1 MGKRFIIS
9 ESEKN
14 YIRKMY
20 GLIKEQSGEG
30 LVSQSVY
37 DAIEK
42 IESKYSYMS
51 NGKITGASYSGN
63 QIETDLNNYI
73 KNTIGLDN
81 WFKINEKLRGQIY
94 AYAFQADSGAKGMTF
109 RWIAGLANAI
119 DGKINRMSIVN
130 KSLNDTN
137 VQNAINIIKNACKNG
152 SINSY
157 YNNYLSILDQQY
169 KSADYNNNYKYIWK
183 YRPKAVERFMN
194 GEYETDIF
202 KDWDNSLNQTDEPI
216 KIVGDGFNDL
226 RSKLKSETSGIT
238 IDENSVEIDIN
249 TYTVTYNTGSK
260 KIQNMSLIIDDQG
273 QLENRLPNIRKQNP
287 TMVEKNEWKGQV
299 GNIEWIF
306 VIIY

>member
-14 YIRKMY
+14 DIRKMH
-20 GLIKEQSGEG
+20 GILNEQSGG
-30 LVSQSVY
+30 DLVPQSVY

-42 IESKYSYMS
+42 IESKYSYMN
-51 NGKITGASYSGN
+51 NGEIKGASYKGN
-63 QIETDLNNYI
+63 QIETDLSNYI
-73 KNTIGLDN
+73 ENTIGLDN

-94 AYAFQADSGAKGMTF
+94 AYAFQADSGEKGMTF

-119 DGKINRMSIVN
+119 DKRINRMSIVN

-137 VQNAINIIKNACKNG
+137 VQNAINIIKNACKNR

-183 YRPKAVERFMN
+183 YRPTAIERFMN
-194 GEYETDIF
+194 GENEIDIF
-202 KDWDNSLNQTDEPI
+202 DDWNNSFNQTDESI

-226 RSKLKSETSGIT
+226 RSKLKSETSGVM
-238 IDENSVEIDIN
+238 IDENSVKIDID
-249 TYTVTYNTGSK
+249 TYTVTYNTGNK

-273 QLENRLPNIRKQNP
+273 QLENRLTNIRKQNP
-287 TMVEKNEWKGQV
+287 TMVEKKEWKGKV